1 LEAAAA
7 AGARGASLIPLR
19 LPGAVKDVFT
29 ERLQAG
35 FPLAAEKVLR
45 RTREMRGGKLYDS
58 RFGARMSG
66 EGQMFRAVELLFHQ
80 TCARLGL
87 NRAEGHRHERPPTF
101 RRPTDANGQ
110 LRLF

>member
-1 LEAAAA
+1 M
-7 AGARGASLIPLR
+7 
-19 LPGAVKDVFT
+19 PGAVKDVFT
-29 ERLQAG
+29 ERLQKG

-66 EGQMFRAVELLFHQ
+66 EGEIFQTVERLFHQ
-80 TCARLGL
+80 TCERLGL
-87 NRAEGHRHERPPTF
+87 NRTDGHRHDRPKTF
-101 RRPTDANGQ
+101 RRPTDKGGQ